1 MFNTLKTILKDNIRQ
16 YGMIIALISIMVFF
30 QIMTDGILFNPLNI
44 TNMILQNSYI
54 LILAVGMLLVI
65 VAFHI
70 DLSVGSTVAL
80 VGAISGILAI
90 NLKVNFI
97 LAMLISLVV
106 GGLVGAFQGWWVSY
120 VKMPAFIVTLG
131 GMLLFRGLT
140 MVLLGG
146 KSLAPYPKEFQL
158 IVSGFVPDLFGGKNI
173 NILAVVIGII
183 GSLLLILSEWKKRKA
198 QVKYEFEVLPMKF
211 FIGKLV
217 LVIAAINWFTIT
229 LSLYKGI
236 PNVLVLLFILIVIYT
251 FFTNKT
257 VIGRHIY
264 ALGGNE
270 KAASLSGIKTKK
282 LVFWVFVNMGVLA
295 ALSGLVFAARLNAA
309 TPKAGTSFELDAIAA
324 CFIGGA
330 STSGGKGT
338 IIGAIIGGLFMGVL
352 NNGMSLVG
360 LGIDWQQAIKGIVL
374 LLAVAFDLMTKSSKS

>member
-1 MFNTLKTILKDNIRQ
+1 MFNSFKTLLKSNIRQ
-16 YGMIIALISIMVFF
+16 YGMIIALISIMIFF
-30 QIMTDGILFNPLNI
+30 QFMTDGILFDPLNI

-54 LILAVGMLLVI
+54 LILAIGMLLVI

-80 VGAISGILAI
+80 VGAISAILAI

-97 LAMLISLVV
+97 LAILISLLV
-106 GGLVGAFQGWWVSY
+106 GGLVGAFQGWWISY

-158 IVSGFVPDLFGGKNI
+158 ISSGFIPDFFQGTNI
-173 NILAVVIGII
+173 HILTVLIGVV
-183 GSLLLILSEWKKRKA
+183 GSLLFIYSEWKARKA
-198 QVKYEFEVLPMKF
+198 QLKYGFEVLPMKF
-211 FIGKLV
+211 FVSKLF
-217 LVIAAINWFTIT
+217 LIILAINWFTVT
-229 LSLYKGI
+229 LALYKGV
-236 PNVLVLLFILIVIYT
+236 PNVLVLLFILIMVYT
-251 FFTNKT
+251 FFTKKT

-282 LVFWVFVNMGVLA
+282 LVFWVFVNMGVMA
-295 ALSGLVFAARLNAA
+295 ALSGIVFAARLNAA

-338 IIGAIIGGLFMGVL
+338 NIGAIIGGLFMGVL

-374 LLAVAFDLMTKSSKS
+374 LLAVAFDLMTKSKE

>member
-1 MFNTLKTILKDNIRQ
+1 MLSTLKMIVKENIRQ
-16 YGMIIALISIMVFF
+16 YGMIIALVAIMIFF
-30 QIMTDGILFNPLNI
+30 QVLTGGILFAPLNI

-54 LILAVGMLLVI
+54 LILAIGMLLVI

-90 NLKVNFI
+90 SLKVNFMI
-97 LAMLISLVV
+97 AIVVSLIV
-106 GGLVGAFQGWWVSY
+106 GGLVGAFQGWLVSF

-140 MVLLGG
+140 MVLLNG

-158 IVSGFVPDLFGGKNI
+158 MSSGFVPDLFNGGNI
-173 NILAVVIGII
+173 HLLTVIIGVIGT
-183 GSLLLILSEWKKRKA
+183 LLFIYFELRSRKN
-198 QVKYEFEVLPMKF
+198 QLKYGFSVLPMKF
-211 FIGKLV
+211 FIAKQLLIGF
-217 LVIAAINWFTIT
+217 AINWFTVT
-229 LSLYKGI
+229 LALYKGI
-236 PNVLVLLFILIVIYT
+236 PNVLVLLFILIIVYT
-251 FFTNKT
+251 FFTKKT
-257 VIGRHIY
+257 VIGRHVY

-324 CFIGGA
+324 CYIGGA

-360 LGIDWQQAIKGIVL
+360 LGIDWQQVIKGLVL
-374 LLAVAFDLMTKSSKS
+374 LLAVAFDLMTKSKD

>member
-1 MFNTLKTILKDNIRQ
+1 MFNSFKTLLKSNIRQ
-16 YGMIIALISIMVFF
+16 YGMIIALISIMIFF
-30 QIMTDGILFNPLNI
+30 QFMTDGILFDQLNI

-54 LILAVGMLLVI
+54 LILAIGMLLVI

-80 VGAISGILAI
+80 VGAISAILAI

-97 LAMLISLVV
+97 LAILISLLV
-106 GGLVGAFQGWWVSY
+106 GGLVGAFQGWWISY

-158 IVSGFVPDLFGGKNI
+158 ISSGFIPDFFQGTNI
-173 NILAVVIGII
+173 HILTVLIGVV
-183 GSLLLILSEWKKRKA
+183 GSLLFIYSEWKARKA
-198 QVKYEFEVLPMKF
+198 QLKYEFEVLPMKF
-211 FIGKLV
+211 FVSKLF
-217 LVIAAINWFTIT
+217 LIILAINWFTVT
-229 LSLYKGI
+229 LALYKGV
-236 PNVLVLLFILIVIYT
+236 PNVLVLLFILIMVYT
-251 FFTNKT
+251 FFTKKT

-282 LVFWVFVNMGVLA
+282 LVFWVFVNMGVMA
-295 ALSGLVFAARLNAA
+295 ALSGIVFAARLNAA

-374 LLAVAFDLMTKSSKS
+374 LLAVAFDLMTKSKE

>member
-1 MFNTLKTILKDNIRQ
+1 MFNSFKTLLKSNIRQ
-16 YGMIIALISIMVFF
+16 YGMIIALISIMIFF
-30 QIMTDGILFNPLNI
+30 QFMTDGILFDPLNI

-54 LILAVGMLLVI
+54 LILAIGMLLVI

-80 VGAISGILAI
+80 VGAISAILAI

-97 LAMLISLVV
+97 LAILISQLV
-106 GGLVGAFQGWWVSY
+106 GGLVGAFQGWWISY

-158 IVSGFVPDLFGGKNI
+158 ISSGFIPDFFQGTNI
-173 NILAVVIGII
+173 HILTVLIGVV
-183 GSLLLILSEWKKRKA
+183 GSLLFIYSEWKARKA
-198 QVKYEFEVLPMKF
+198 QLKYEFEVLPMKF
-211 FIGKLV
+211 FVSKLF
-217 LVIAAINWFTIT
+217 LIILAINWFTVT
-229 LSLYKGI
+229 LALYKGV
-236 PNVLVLLFILIVIYT
+236 PNVLVLLFILIMVYT
-251 FFTNKT
+251 FFTKKT

-282 LVFWVFVNMGVLA
+282 LVFWVFVNMGVMA
-295 ALSGLVFAARLNAA
+295 ALSGIVFAARLNAA

-374 LLAVAFDLMTKSSKS
+374 LLAVAFDLMTKSKE

>member
-1 MFNTLKTILKDNIRQ
+1 MFNSFKTLLKSNIRQ
-16 YGMIIALISIMVFF
+16 YGMIIALISIMIFF
-30 QIMTDGILFNPLNI
+30 QFMTDGILFDPLNI

-54 LILAVGMLLVI
+54 LILAIGMLLVI

-80 VGAISGILAI
+80 VGAISAILAI

-97 LAMLISLVV
+97 LAILISLLV
-106 GGLVGAFQGWWVSY
+106 GGLVGAFQGWWISY

-158 IVSGFVPDLFGGKNI
+158 ISSGFIPDFFQGTNI
-173 NILAVVIGII
+173 HILTVLIGVV
-183 GSLLLILSEWKKRKA
+183 GSLLFIYSEWKARKA
-198 QVKYEFEVLPMKF
+198 QLKYEFEVLPMKF
-211 FIGKLV
+211 FVSKLF
-217 LVIAAINWFTIT
+217 LIILAINWFTVT
-229 LSLYKGI
+229 LALYKGV
-236 PNVLVLLFILIVIYT
+236 PNVLVLLFILIMVYT
-251 FFTNKT
+251 FFTKKT

-282 LVFWVFVNMGVLA
+282 LVFWVFVNMGVMA
-295 ALSGLVFAARLNAA
+295 ALSGIVFAARLNAA

-360 LGIDWQQAIKGIVL
+360 LGIDWQQTIKGIVL
-374 LLAVAFDLMTKSSKS
+374 LLAVAFDLMTKTKE

>member
-1 MFNTLKTILKDNIRQ
+1 MFNSFKTLLKSNIRQ
-16 YGMIIALISIMVFF
+16 YGMIIALISIMIFF
-30 QIMTDGILFNPLNI
+30 QFMTDGILFDPLNI

-54 LILAVGMLLVI
+54 LILAIGMLLVI

-80 VGAISGILAI
+80 VGAISAILAI

-97 LAMLISLVV
+97 LAILISLLV
-106 GGLVGAFQGWWVSY
+106 GGLVGAFQGWWISY

-158 IVSGFVPDLFGGKNI
+158 ISSGFIPDFFQGTNI
-173 NILAVVIGII
+173 HILTVLIGVV
-183 GSLLLILSEWKKRKA
+183 GSLLFIYSEWKARKA
-198 QVKYEFEVLPMKF
+198 QLKYEFEVLPMKF
-211 FIGKLV
+211 FVSKLF
-217 LVIAAINWFTIT
+217 LIILAINWFTVT
-229 LSLYKGI
+229 LALYKGV
-236 PNVLVLLFILIVIYT
+236 PNVLVLLFILIMVYT
-251 FFTNKT
+251 FFTKKT

-264 ALGGNE
+264 ALGGNV

-282 LVFWVFVNMGVLA
+282 LVFWVFVNMGVMA
-295 ALSGLVFAARLNAA
+295 ALSGIVFAARLNAA

-374 LLAVAFDLMTKSSKS
+374 LLAVAFDLMTKSKE

>member
-1 MFNTLKTILKDNIRQ
+1 MFNSFKTLLKSNIRQ
-16 YGMIIALISIMVFF
+16 YGMIIALISIMIFF
-30 QIMTDGILFNPLNI
+30 QFMTDGILFDPLNI

-54 LILAVGMLLVI
+54 LILAIGMLLVI

-80 VGAISGILAI
+80 VGAISAILAI

-97 LAMLISLVV
+97 LAILISLLV
-106 GGLVGAFQGWWVSY
+106 GGLVGAFQGWWISY

-158 IVSGFVPDLFGGKNI
+158 ISSGFIPDFFQGTNI
-173 NILAVVIGII
+173 HILTVLIAVV
-183 GSLLLILSEWKKRKA
+183 GSLLFIYSEWKARKA
-198 QVKYEFEVLPMKF
+198 QLKYEFEVLPMKF
-211 FIGKLV
+211 SVSKFFLIIL
-217 LVIAAINWFTIT
+217 AINWFTVT
-229 LSLYKGI
+229 LALYKGV
-236 PNVLVLLFILIVIYT
+236 PNVLVLLFILIMVYT
-251 FFTNKT
+251 FFTKKT

-282 LVFWVFVNMGVLA
+282 LVFWVFVNMGVMA
-295 ALSGLVFAARLNAA
+295 ALSGIVFAARLNAA

-374 LLAVAFDLMTKSSKS
+374 LLAVAFDLMTKSKE

>member
-1 MFNTLKTILKDNIRQ
+1 MFNSFKTLLKSNIRQ
-16 YGMIIALISIMVFF
+16 YGMIIALISIMIFF
-30 QIMTDGILFNPLNI
+30 QFMTDGILFDPLNI

-54 LILAVGMLLVI
+54 LILAIGMLLVI

-80 VGAISGILAI
+80 VGAISAILAI
-90 NLKVNFI
+90 NMKVNFM
-97 LAMLISLVV
+97 LAILISLVV
-106 GGLVGAFQGWWVSY
+106 GGLVGAFQGWWISY

-158 IVSGFVPDLFGGKNI
+158 IASGFIPDFFQGTNI
-173 NILAVVIGII
+173 HILTVLIGVV
-183 GSLLLILSEWKKRKA
+183 GSLLFIYSEWKTRKS
-198 QVKYEFEVLPMKF
+198 QLKYEFEVLPMKYF
-211 FIGKLV
+211 V
-217 LVIAAINWFTIT
+217 LKQLLIISAINWFTIT
-229 LSLYKGI
+229 LALYKGI
-236 PNVLVLLFILIVIYT
+236 PNVLVLLSILIMVYT
-251 FFTNKT
+251 FFTKKT

-282 LVFWVFVNMGVLA
+282 LVFWVFVNMGVMA
-295 ALSGLVFAARLNAA
+295 ALSGIVFAARLNAA

-374 LLAVAFDLMTKSSKS
+374 LLAVAFDLMTKSKE

>member
-1 MFNTLKTILKDNIRQ
+1 MFNSFKTLLKSNIRQ
-16 YGMIIALISIMVFF
+16 YGMIIALISIMIFF
-30 QIMTDGILFNPLNI
+30 QFMTDGILFDPLNI

-54 LILAVGMLLVI
+54 LILAIGMLLVI

-80 VGAISGILAI
+80 VGAISAILAI

-97 LAMLISLVV
+97 LAILISLLV
-106 GGLVGAFQGWWVSY
+106 GGLVGAFQGWWISY

-158 IVSGFVPDLFGGKNI
+158 ISSGFIPDLFQGTNI
-173 NILAVVIGII
+173 HILTVLIGVV
-183 GSLLLILSEWKKRKA
+183 GSLLFIYSEWKARKA
-198 QVKYEFEVLPMKF
+198 QLKYEFEVLPMKF
-211 FIGKLV
+211 FVSKLF
-217 LVIAAINWFTIT
+217 LIILAINWFTVT
-229 LSLYKGI
+229 LALYKGV
-236 PNVLVLLFILIVIYT
+236 PNVLVLLFILIMVYT
-251 FFTNKT
+251 FFTKKT

-282 LVFWVFVNMGVLA
+282 LVFWVFVNMGVMA
-295 ALSGLVFAARLNAA
+295 ALSGIVFAARLNAA

-374 LLAVAFDLMTKSSKS
+374 LLAVAFDLMTKSKE

>member
-1 MFNTLKTILKDNIRQ
+1 MFDSLKTLLKNNIRQ
-16 YGMIIALISIMVFF
+16 YGMIIALISIMIFF
-30 QIMTDGILFNPLNI
+30 QIMTDGILFDPLNI

-54 LILAVGMLLVI
+54 LILAIGMLLVI

-80 VGAISGILAI
+80 VGAISAILAI
-90 NLKVNFI
+90 NMKVNFM
-97 LAMLISLVV
+97 LAILISLLV
-106 GGLVGAFQGWWVSY
+106 GGLVGAFQGWWISY

-158 IVSGFVPDLFGGKNI
+158 IASGFVPDLFKGNGVHLLTI
-173 NILAVVIGII
+173 II
-183 GSLLLILSEWKKRKA
+183 GVLGSILFIYSEWKTRKA
-198 QVKYEFEVLPMKF
+198 QLKYEFEVLPMKYF
-211 FIGKLV
+211 V
-217 LVIAAINWFTIT
+217 LKQLLIISAINWFTIT
-229 LSLYKGI
+229 LALYKGI
-236 PNVLVLLFILIVIYT
+236 PNVLVLLSILIIVYT
-251 FFTNKT
+251 FFTKKT

-295 ALSGLVFAARLNAA
+295 ALSGIVFAARLNAA

-374 LLAVAFDLMTKSSKS
+374 LLAVAFDLMTKSKE

>member
-1 MFNTLKTILKDNIRQ
+1 MFDSLKTLLKNNIRQ
-16 YGMIIALISIMVFF
+16 YGMIIALISIMIFF
-30 QIMTDGILFNPLNI
+30 QIMTDGILFDPLNI

-54 LILAVGMLLVI
+54 LILAIGMLLVI

-80 VGAISGILAI
+80 VGAISAILAI
-90 NLKVNFI
+90 NMKVNFM
-97 LAMLISLVV
+97 LAILISLLV
-106 GGLVGAFQGWWVSY
+106 GGLVGAFQGWWISY

-158 IVSGFVPDLFGGKNI
+158 IASGFVPDLFKGSGVHLLTI
-173 NILAVVIGII
+173 IIGIL
-183 GSLLLILSEWKKRKA
+183 GSVLFIYSEWRTRKS
-198 QVKYEFEVLPMKF
+198 QLKYEFEVLPMKYF
-211 FIGKLV
+211 V
-217 LVIAAINWFTIT
+217 LKQLLIISAINWFTIT
-229 LSLYKGI
+229 LALYKGI
-236 PNVLVLLFILIVIYT
+236 PNVLVLLSILIIVYT
-251 FFTNKT
+251 FFTKKT

-295 ALSGLVFAARLNAA
+295 ALSGIVFAARLNAA

-374 LLAVAFDLMTKSSKS
+374 LLAVAFDLMTKSKE

>member
-16 YGMIIALISIMVFF
+16 YGMIIALISIMIFF
-30 QIMTDGILFNPLNI
+30 QVVTDGILFNPLNI

-54 LILAVGMLLVI
+54 LILAIGMLLVI

-90 NLKVNFI
+90 NLKVNFL

-158 IVSGFVPDLFGGKNI
+158 IASGFVPDVFGGNGV
-173 NILAVVIGII
+173 NILAIAIGII
-183 GSLLLILSEWKKRKA
+183 GSLLLILSEWKKRKG
-198 QVKYEFEVLPMKF
+198 QLKYGFEVLPMKF
-211 FIGKLV
+211 FVGKLA
-217 LVIAAINWFTIT
+217 LVIVAINWFTIT

-251 FFTNKT
+251 FFTNRT
-257 VIGRHIY
+257 VIGRHVY

>member
-1 MFNTLKTILKDNIRQ
+1 MFNSFKTLLKSNIRQ
-16 YGMIIALISIMVFF
+16 YGMIIALISIMIFF
-30 QIMTDGILFNPLNI
+30 QFMTDGILFDPLNI

-54 LILAVGMLLVI
+54 LILAIGMLLVI

-80 VGAISGILAI
+80 VGAISAILAI

-97 LAMLISLVV
+97 LAILISLLV
-106 GGLVGAFQGWWVSY
+106 GGLVGAFQGWWISY

-158 IVSGFVPDLFGGKNI
+158 ISSGFIPDFFQGTNI
-173 NILAVVIGII
+173 HILTVLIGVV
-183 GSLLLILSEWKKRKA
+183 GSLLFIYSEWKARKA
-198 QVKYEFEVLPMKF
+198 QLKYEFEVLPMKF
-211 FIGKLV
+211 FVSKLF
-217 LVIAAINWFTIT
+217 LIILAINWFTVT
-229 LSLYKGI
+229 LALYKGV
-236 PNVLVLLFILIVIYT
+236 PNVLVLLFILIMVYT
-251 FFTNKT
+251 FFTKKT

-270 KAASLSGIKTKK
+270 KAPSLSGIKTKK
-282 LVFWVFVNMGVLA
+282 LVFWVFVNMGVMA
-295 ALSGLVFAARLNAA
+295 ALSGIVFAARLNAA

-374 LLAVAFDLMTKSSKS
+374 LLAVAFDLMTKSKE

>member
-1 MFNTLKTILKDNIRQ
+1 M
-16 YGMIIALISIMVFF
+16 
-30 QIMTDGILFNPLNI
+30 
-44 TNMILQNSYI
+44 
-54 LILAVGMLLVI
+54 
-65 VAFHI
+65 
-70 DLSVGSTVAL
+70 
-80 VGAISGILAI
+80 GAISAILAI

-97 LAMLISLVV
+97 LAILISLLV
-106 GGLVGAFQGWWVSY
+106 GGLVGAFQGWWISY

-158 IVSGFVPDLFGGKNI
+158 ISSGFIPDFFQVTNI
-173 NILAVVIGII
+173 HILTVLIGVV
-183 GSLLLILSEWKKRKA
+183 GSLLFIYSEWRARKA
-198 QVKYEFEVLPMKF
+198 QLKYEFEVLPMKF
-211 FIGKLV
+211 FVSKLF
-217 LVIAAINWFTIT
+217 LIILAINWFTVT
-229 LSLYKGI
+229 LALYKGV
-236 PNVLVLLFILIVIYT
+236 PNVLVLLFILIMVYT
-251 FFTNKT
+251 FFTKKT

-282 LVFWVFVNMGVLA
+282 LVFTVFVNTGVMA
-295 ALSGLVFAARLNAA
+295 ALSGIVFAARLNAA

-374 LLAVAFDLMTKSSKS
+374 LLAVAFDLMTKSKE

>member
-1 MFNTLKTILKDNIRQ
+1 MFNSFKTLLKSNIRQ
-16 YGMIIALISIMVFF
+16 YGMIIALISIMIFF
-30 QIMTDGILFNPLNI
+30 QFMTDGILFDPLNI

-54 LILAVGMLLVI
+54 LILAIGMLLVI

-80 VGAISGILAI
+80 VGAISAILAI
-90 NLKVNFI
+90 NLKVNFF
-97 LAMLISLVV
+97 LAILISLLV
-106 GGLVGAFQGWWVSY
+106 GGLVGACQGWWISY

-158 IVSGFVPDLFGGKNI
+158 ISSGFIPDFFQGTNI
-173 NILAVVIGII
+173 HILTVLIGVV
-183 GSLLLILSEWKKRKA
+183 GSLLFIYSEWKARKA
-198 QVKYEFEVLPMKF
+198 QLKYEFEVLPMKF
-211 FIGKLV
+211 FVSKLF
-217 LVIAAINWFTIT
+217 LIILAINWFTVT
-229 LSLYKGI
+229 LALYKGV
-236 PNVLVLLFILIVIYT
+236 PNVLVLLFILIMVYT
-251 FFTNKT
+251 FFTKKT

-282 LVFWVFVNMGVLA
+282 LVFWVFVNMGVMA
-295 ALSGLVFAARLNAA
+295 ALSGIVFAARLNAA

-374 LLAVAFDLMTKSSKS
+374 LLAVAFDLMTKSKE

>member
-1 MFNTLKTILKDNIRQ
+1 MFNSFKTLLKSNIRQ
-16 YGMIIALISIMVFF
+16 YGMIIALISIMIFF
-30 QIMTDGILFNPLNI
+30 QFMTDGILFDPLNI

-54 LILAVGMLLVI
+54 LILAIGMLLVI

-80 VGAISGILAI
+80 VGAISAILAI

-97 LAMLISLVV
+97 LAILISLLV
-106 GGLVGAFQGWWVSY
+106 GGLVGAFQGWWISY

-158 IVSGFVPDLFGGKNI
+158 ISSGFIPDLFQGTNI
-173 NILAVVIGII
+173 HILTVLIGVV
-183 GSLLLILSEWKKRKA
+183 GSLLFIYSEWKARKA
-198 QVKYEFEVLPMKF
+198 QLKYGFEVLPMKF
-211 FIGKLV
+211 FVSKLF
-217 LVIAAINWFTIT
+217 LIILAINWFTVT
-229 LSLYKGI
+229 LALYKGV
-236 PNVLVLLFILIVIYT
+236 PNVLVLLFILIMVYT
-251 FFTNKT
+251 FFTKKT

-282 LVFWVFVNMGVLA
+282 LVFWVFVNMGVMA
-295 ALSGLVFAARLNAA
+295 ALSGIVFAARLNAA

-374 LLAVAFDLMTKSSKS
+374 LLAVAFDLMTKSKE

>member
-1 MFNTLKTILKDNIRQ
+1 MLNTLKVILKENIRQ
-16 YGMIIALISIMVFF
+16 YGMIIALVSIMIFF
-30 QIMTDGILFNPLNI
+30 QIVTGGILFNPLNI

-54 LILAVGMLLVI
+54 LILAIGMLLVI

-70 DLSVGSTVAL
+70 DLSVGSTVAF
-80 VGAISGILAI
+80 VGAISGMLAI
-90 NLKVNFI
+90 NMRINFM
-97 LAMLISLVV
+97 LAMVISLIA
-106 GGLVGAFQGWWVSY
+106 GGLVGAFQGWWISY

-140 MVLLGG
+140 MVILGG
-146 KSLAPYPKEFQL
+146 KSLAPYPREFQL
-158 IVSGFVPDLFGGKNI
+158 IASGFIPDISSGNSIHLLTLI
-173 NILAVVIGII
+173 IGII
-183 GSLLLILSEWKKRKA
+183 GSVLFVLSEWKRR
-198 QVKYEFEVLPMKF
+198 QGHIRYDFEVLPMKF
-211 FIGKLV
+211 FIAKLI
-217 LVIAAINWFTIT
+217 LIIFAINWFTIT
-229 LSLYKGI
+229 LALYKGI
-236 PNVLVLLFILIVIYT
+236 PNVLVLLSVLIAVYT
-251 FFTNKT
+251 FFTKKT

-295 ALSGLVFAARLNAA
+295 ALSGMVFAARLNAA

-374 LLAVAFDLMTKSSKS
+374 LLAVAFDLMTKSKE

>member
-1 MFNTLKTILKDNIRQ
+1 MFNSFKTLLKSNIRQ
-16 YGMIIALISIMVFF
+16 YGMIIALISIMIFF
-30 QIMTDGILFNPLNI
+30 QFMTDGILFDPLNI

-54 LILAVGMLLVI
+54 LILAIGMLLVI

-80 VGAISGILAI
+80 VGAISAILAI

-97 LAMLISLVV
+97 LAILISLLV
-106 GGLVGAFQGWWVSY
+106 GGLVGAFQGWWISY

-158 IVSGFVPDLFGGKNI
+158 ISSGFIPDFFQGTNI
-173 NILAVVIGII
+173 HILTVLIGVV
-183 GSLLLILSEWKKRKA
+183 GSLLFIYSEWKARKA
-198 QVKYEFEVLPMKF
+198 QLKYGFEVLPMKF
-211 FIGKLV
+211 FVSKLF
-217 LVIAAINWFTIT
+217 LIILAINWFTVT
-229 LSLYKGI
+229 LALYKGV
-236 PNVLVLLFILIVIYT
+236 PNVLVLLFILIMVYT
-251 FFTNKT
+251 FFTKKT

-282 LVFWVFVNMGVLA
+282 LVFWVFVNMGVMA
-295 ALSGLVFAARLNAA
+295 ALSGIVFAARLNAA

-374 LLAVAFDLMTKSSKS
+374 LLAVAFDLMTKSKE

>member
-1 MFNTLKTILKDNIRQ
+1 MFNSFKTLLKSNIRQ
-16 YGMIIALISIMVFF
+16 YGMIIALISIMIFF
-30 QIMTDGILFNPLNI
+30 QFMTDGILFDPLNI

-54 LILAVGMLLVI
+54 LILAIGMLLVI

-80 VGAISGILAI
+80 VGAISAILAI

-97 LAMLISLVV
+97 LAILISLLV
-106 GGLVGAFQGWWVSY
+106 GGLVGAFQGWWISY

-158 IVSGFVPDLFGGKNI
+158 ISSGFIPDFFQGTNI
-173 NILAVVIGII
+173 HILTVLIGVV
-183 GSLLLILSEWKKRKA
+183 GSLLFIYSEWKARKA
-198 QVKYEFEVLPMKF
+198 QLKYEFEVLPMKF
-211 FIGKLV
+211 FVSKLF
-217 LVIAAINWFTIT
+217 LIILAINWFTVT
-229 LSLYKGI
+229 LALYKGV
-236 PNVLVLLFILIVIYT
+236 PNVLVLLFILIMVYT
-251 FFTNKT
+251 FFTKKT

-270 KAASLSGIKTKK
+270 RAASLSGIKTKK
-282 LVFWVFVNMGVLA
+282 LVFWVFVNMGVMA
-295 ALSGLVFAARLNAA
+295 GLSGIVFAARLNAA

-374 LLAVAFDLMTKSSKS
+374 LLAVAFDLMTKSKE